1 MGLWVAH
8 GRNSSKSENE
18 TAIVLNDLEL
28 MQTTFHLHH
37 GDAIAGMERLEAGSV
52 DVVVTSP
59 PYNLGVKYSAYH
71 DSRQWTEYLDWSL
84 RWARAVR
91 RVLREDDGALF
102 VNVGGSPS
110 QPLLPHWLACKFSE
124 VFVLQNT
131 FHWIKAITV
140 ATPEGREISAGHFK
154 PINSARFVNDCHE
167 YVFHFTKT
175 GRVPIQRR
183 AEGVGVSYADKSNI
197 ARWQHTRSGANG
209 ERLDRRC
216 RGNTWFVPYETIQSR
231 ERERP
236 HPATFPV
243 ALAKRCLRLHGVK
256 TEHSLTTNAFTVLDP
271 FLGIGN
277 AALAARNCEVKKF
290 IGFEIDS
297 EYLAIACERLG
308 LAEYSIGAFAK

>member
-1 MGLWVAH
+1 MRKH
-8 GRNSSKSENE
+8 HPETNKHSS
-18 TAIVLNDLEL
+18 L
-28 MQTTFHLHH
+28 TTFHLHH
-37 GDAIAGMERLEAGSV
+37 GDGVAGMERLEAGSV

-71 DSRQWTEYLDWSL
+71 DSRAWTEYLNWSAH
-84 RWARAVR
+84 WARAVW
-91 RVLREDDGALF
+91 RVLRSESGALF
-102 VNVGGSPS
+102 LNVGGSPS

-140 ATPEGREISAGHFK
+140 ATPQGREISAGHFK

-183 AEGVGVSYADKSNI
+183 AEGVGVAYADKSNI
-197 ARWQHTRSGANG
+197 ARWQHTKINGEGGGGGENGATGVIG

-243 ALAKRCLRLHGVK
+243 ALAERCLRLHEVG
-256 TEHSLTTNAFTVLDP
+256 ERSTVLDP
-271 FLGIGN
+271 FLGIGSS
-277 AALAARNCEVKKF
+277 ALAARNCDAARF
-290 IGFEIDS
+290 LGFEIDA
-297 EYLAIACERLG
+297 EYLRIARERLEVFKSQAQ
-308 LAEYSIGAFAK
+308 LAGAI